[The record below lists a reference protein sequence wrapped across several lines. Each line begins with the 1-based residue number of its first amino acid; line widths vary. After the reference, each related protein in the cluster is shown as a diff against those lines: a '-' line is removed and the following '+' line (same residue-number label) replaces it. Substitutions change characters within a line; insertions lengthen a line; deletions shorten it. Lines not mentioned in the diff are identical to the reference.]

1 MLPFLLKQIST
12 IVAMTINQLALI
24 GQHISILWLDGY
36 IRSLEWIPTII
47 QDYLLSSLGDN
58 ASKWQTNIMNNIS
71 SLISMG
77 STYAS
82 NVGSMA
88 LSALGSI
95 FSVIGQVAIVLTI
108 AIFFS
113 IEKEHVVRFVVHHTS
128 NRATTM
134 QKMAHNVDIFYKKMG
149 TWLKTQFLLCMFIF
163 TVVFVVLHI
172 ASWFGMSL
180 PNIFSLALMAGFTEF
195 IPYIGPILGAIPSV
209 LVATMLFGRKGFII
223 MTIIFVAIQQIEN
236 NVLVPLLMNKSLW
249 VSPLLILLCALFFGS
264 ALGFIGVLLAVP
276 FAILITMV
284 VKRDF
289 E

>member
-1 MLPFLLKQIST
+1 
-12 IVAMTINQLALI
+12 
-24 GQHISILWLDGY
+24 
-36 IRSLEWIPTII
+36 
-47 QDYLLSSLGDN
+47 
-58 ASKWQTNIMNNIS
+58 MNNIS

-82 NVGSMA
+82 NIGSMA

-236 NVLVPLLMNKSLW
+236 NVLVPLLMNKSL
-249 VSPLLILLCALFFGS
+249 
-264 ALGFIGVLLAVP
+264 
-276 FAILITMV
+276 
-284 VKRDF
+284 
-289 E
+289 